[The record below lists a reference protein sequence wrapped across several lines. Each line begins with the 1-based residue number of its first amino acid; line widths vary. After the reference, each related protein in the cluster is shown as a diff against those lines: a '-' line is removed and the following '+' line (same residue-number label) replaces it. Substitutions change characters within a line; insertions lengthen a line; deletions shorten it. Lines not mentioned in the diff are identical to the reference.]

1 MAQQGCRLTL
11 PDPTAADVL
20 TALPTAL
27 LVVDAEGRIAQI
39 NAAAEILL
47 NISAQHLI
55 GRMLSDEITLPTGF
69 DASSSAPFAAFDVSI
84 SSAKGLRLRV
94 DLIVNPFPDWPEW
107 RLIALHSGANAHK
120 MGQSLERGGGTRAAV
135 GVAAML
141 AHEIKNPL
149 SGIRGAAQLLE
160 SHANE
165 GDRRMTTLIRTE
177 VDRITALV
185 DQMEGFTDTRALAP
199 APDNIHEIIDHARSV
214 VGAGFGDDVQIEDAY
229 DPSLP
234 PVLVN
239 RDAMIQILINL
250 IKNASETAAAGAVRR
265 IKLTTA
271 YRHGIS
277 VSSSK
282 GKQKISLPIEVCVI
296 DDGPGAPPEI
306 ADDLFE
312 PFVSSKKAGRGLG
325 LALVDKL
332 MRDMGGIIQYER
344 SGNPEMTIFRLLLPR
359 AERNM

>member
-1 MAQQGCRLTL
+1 LSEIG
-11 PDPTAADVL
+11 PDLADIMTV
-20 TALPTAL
+20 LPTAI
-27 LVVDAEGRIAQI
+27 LVIDAAGRIAQT
-39 NAAAEILL
+39 NPAAEMLL
-47 NISAQHLI
+47 NISAQHLK
-55 GRMLSDEITLPTGF
+55 GRMLADELTLPRGF
-69 DASSSAPFAAFDVSI
+69 DASVDGPYAAFDMRLSTGR
-84 SSAKGLRLRV
+84 GLTLRV
-94 DLIVNPFPDWPEW
+94 DLEVSQFGDWPGW
-107 RLIALHSGANAHK
+107 RLIALHSSATAHR
-120 MGQSLERGGGTRAAV
+120 MGQSLDRAGGTRAAA

-160 SHANE
+160 GRADDD
-165 GDRRMTTLIRTE
+165 DRRMTTLIRTE

-185 DQMEGFTDTRALAP
+185 DQMEGFTDTRDIVPTA
-199 APDNIHEIIDHARSV
+199 DNIHEIIDHARDV
-214 VGAGFGDDVQIEDAY
+214 VGTGFGAQVRIVDAY

-250 IKNASETAAAGAVRR
+250 IKNAAETAKEGGVRT
-265 IKLTTA
+265 ILLTTA
-271 YRHGIS
+271 YRHGLSIS
-277 VSSSK
+277 SAS
-282 GKQKISLPIEVCVI
+282 GQQKVSLPIEVCVI

-312 PFVSSKKAGRGLG
+312 PFVSSKKSGRGLG

-344 SGNPEMTIFRLLLPR
+344 SGRPEMTVFRLLLPR
-359 AERNM
+359 AGPGAERNIA